1 MSNSEN
7 SVQKTTAKNTSN
19 KEAGSKKTNTEE
31 GMAKFTAGTSVP
43 KINIPNIDTSSLP
56 KGEEATDKTFATII
70 GEITWLL
77 TQSPLH
83 KHLAISDLE
92 WMLMPPVLL
101 NQFKIYH
108 NEDQPVGVALWGYL
122 SPEAEQRLKVASRIA
137 PQDWGNGATLDPE
150 EGMTA
155 KEGGTLWLIE
165 LISPFNDEKNNHQQQ
180 MLADLMQTRLKGEKI
195 KLFQFNP
202 EKNMREELTLG

>member
-1 MSNSEN
+1 MTNSEN
-7 SVQKTTAKNTSN
+7 SAQKSTTKSTNSNSSPN
-19 KEAGSKKTNTEE
+19 KENL
-31 GMAKFTAGTSVP
+31 AKYSAGTSVP
-43 KINIPNIDTSSLP
+43 KISIPNIDTSSLP
-56 KGEEATDKTFATII
+56 KGDDTTDKTFATVI

-122 SPEAEQRLKVASRIA
+122 SPEAEQRLKAASRIA

>member
-1 MSNSEN
+1 MTNSEN
-7 SVQKTTAKNTSN
+7 SAQKSATKNTDSNSSSN
-19 KEAGSKKTNTEE
+19 KESL
-31 GMAKFTAGTSVP
+31 AKYSAGTSVP
-43 KINIPNIDTSSLP
+43 KISIPNIDTSSLP
-56 KGEEATDKTFATII
+56 KGDDTTDKTFATVI

-122 SPEAEQRLKVASRIA
+122 SPEAEQRLKAASRIA
-137 PQDWGNGATLDPE
+137 PQDWGNGATLDPV

>member
-1 MSNSEN
+1 MTNSEN
-7 SVQKTTAKNTSN
+7 TAQKSATKNTDNNKSHN
-19 KEAGSKKTNTEE
+19 KESF
-31 GMAKFTAGTSVP
+31 AKYSAGTSVP
-43 KINIPNIDTSSLP
+43 KISIPNIDTSSLP
-56 KGEEATDKTFATII
+56 KGDDTTDKTFATVI

-122 SPEAEQRLKVASRIA
+122 SPEAEQRLKAASRIA

-202 EKNMREELTLG
+202 EKNMREELVLG